1 MSLEEKI
8 FDKIFSSGVSGLKKT
23 DLTKEFASVDLDN
36 ILNTWIKENKII
48 ISKKGSTNYCWHKDS
63 YFHYLLES
71 DPKFKYTFEILK
83 EVQISFQK
91 LSTSIDKHVEKLEGR
106 MIVLLDSILATTTNN
121 NNNNNNVYENS
132 IPKPQKVINLQN
144 FSDDF
149 DSTIC
154 KYSDSIG
161 WVPLVTLRNDLSHK
175 YEISEKEFYDLAEQ
189 LVNENRSKYELSTG
203 GNEGIMIRGLVYG
216 YVRCL

>member
-36 ILNTWIKENKII
+36 ILNTWIKQNKII

-63 YFHYLLES
+63 YFQYLVDS
-71 DPKFKYTFEILK
+71 DPKFKYTLELLK
-83 EVQISFQK
+83 EVQISFQN
-91 LSTSIDKHVEKLEGR
+91 LSTSIDRHVEKLEGK
-106 MIVLLDSILATTTNN
+106 MIVLMDSILATTTNSHTF
-121 NNNNNNVYENS
+121 ENS
-132 IPKPQKVINLQN
+132 IPNPQKVINLQS
-144 FSDDF
+144 FSEDF
-149 DSTIC
+149 DLTIC

-161 WVPLVTLRNDLSHK
+161 WVPLATLRNDLSNK

>member
-36 ILNTWIKENKII
+36 ILNTWIKQNKII

-63 YFHYLLES
+63 YFQYLVDS
-71 DPKFKYTFEILK
+71 DPKFKYTLELLK
-83 EVQISFQK
+83 EVQISFQS
-91 LSTSIDKHVEKLEGR
+91 LSTSIDRHVEKLEGK
-106 MIVLLDSILATTTNN
+106 MIVLMDSILATTTNSHTF
-121 NNNNNNVYENS
+121 ENS
-132 IPKPQKVINLQN
+132 IPNPQKVINLQS
-144 FSDDF
+144 FSEDF
-149 DSTIC
+149 DLTIC

-161 WVPLVTLRNDLSHK
+161 WVPLATLRNDLSNK

>member
-36 ILNTWIKENKII
+36 ILNTWIKQNKII

-63 YFHYLLES
+63 YFQYLVDS
-71 DPKFKYTFEILK
+71 DPKFKYTLELLK
-83 EVQISFQK
+83 EVQISFK
-91 LSTSIDKHVEKLEGR
+91 NLSTSIDRHVEKLEGK
-106 MIVLLDSILATTTNN
+106 MIVLMDSILATTTNN
-121 NNNNNNVYENS
+121 HTFENS
-132 IPKPQKVINLQN
+132 IPNPQKVINLQR
-144 FSDDF
+144 FSEDF
-149 DSTIC
+149 DLTIC

-161 WVPLVTLRNDLSHK
+161 WVPLATLRNDLSIK

>member
-23 DLTKEFASVDLDN
+23 DLSKEFASVNLDN

-63 YFHYLLES
+63 YYQYLLDS
-71 DPKFKYTFEILK
+71 DPKFKYTFELLK
-83 EVQISFQK
+83 EMSTSFNK
-91 LSTSIDKHVEKLEGR
+91 LSTSIDKHVEKLEGK
-106 MIVLLDSILATTTNN
+106 MMVLMDSILATATNKHTF
-121 NNNNNNVYENS
+121 ENS
-132 IPKPQKVINLQN
+132 IANPQKVINLQN
-144 FSDDF
+144 FSEDF
-149 DSTIC
+149 DLTIC

-161 WVPLVTLRNDLSHK
+161 WVPLATLRNDLSNK
-175 YEISEKEFYDLAEQ
+175 YEISEKEFYDIAEQ
-189 LVNENRSKYELSTG
+189 LINENRSKYELSTG

>member
-36 ILNTWIKENKII
+36 ILNTWIKQNKII

-63 YFHYLLES
+63 YFQYLVDS
-71 DPKFKYTFEILK
+71 DPKFKYTLELLK
-83 EVQISFQK
+83 EVQISFQN
-91 LSTSIDKHVEKLEGR
+91 LSASIDRHVEKLEGK
-106 MIVLLDSILATTTNN
+106 MIVLMDSILATTTNN
-121 NNNNNNVYENS
+121 HTFENS
-132 IPKPQKVINLQN
+132 LPNPQKVINLQR
-144 FSDDF
+144 FSEDF
-149 DSTIC
+149 DLTIC

-161 WVPLVTLRNDLSHK
+161 WVPLATLRNDLSNK

>member
-36 ILNTWIKENKII
+36 ILNTWIKQNKII

-63 YFHYLLES
+63 YFQYLVDS
-71 DPKFKYTFEILK
+71 DPKFKYTLELLK
-83 EVQISFQK
+83 EVQISFQN
-91 LSTSIDKHVEKLEGR
+91 LSTSIDKHVEKLEGK
-106 MIVLLDSILATTTNN
+106 MIVLMDSILATTTNN
-121 NNNNNNVYENS
+121 HTFENS
-132 IPKPQKVINLQN
+132 IPNPQKVINLQR
-144 FSDDF
+144 FSEDF
-149 DSTIC
+149 DLTIC

-161 WVPLVTLRNDLSHK
+161 WVPLATLRNDLSIK

>member
-36 ILNTWIKENKII
+36 ILNTWIKQNKII

-63 YFHYLLES
+63 YFQYLVDS
-71 DPKFKYTFEILK
+71 DPKFKYTLELLK
-83 EVQISFQK
+83 EVQISFQN
-91 LSTSIDKHVEKLEGR
+91 LSTSIDKHVEKLEGK
-106 MIVLLDSILATTTNN
+106 MIVLMDSILATTTNSHTF
-121 NNNNNNVYENS
+121 ENS
-132 IPKPQKVINLQN
+132 IPNPQKVINLQS
-144 FSDDF
+144 FSEDF
-149 DSTIC
+149 DLTIC

-161 WVPLVTLRNDLSHK
+161 WVPLATLRNDLSNK

>member
-8 FDKIFSSGVSGLKKT
+8 FDKIFSSGLSGLKKT
-23 DLTKEFASVDLDN
+23 DLQKEFASVDLDK
-36 ILNTWIKENKII
+36 ILNQWMKQNEII
-48 ISKKGSTNYCWHKDS
+48 IAKKGSTNYCWHKDS
-63 YFHYLLES
+63 YLQFLLDS
-71 DPKFKYTFEILK
+71 DPKFKYTFELFK
-83 EVQISFQK
+83 EVQISFQN
-91 LSTSIDKHVEKLEGR
+91 LSTSVDKYVEKLDGK
-106 MIVLLDSILATTTNN
+106 MIVLMDSILATTTNN
-121 NNNNNNVYENS
+121 NTFANNS
-132 IPKPQKVINLQN
+132 THPQKVINLQN
-144 FSDDF
+144 FSQDF
-149 DSTIC
+149 DLTIC

-161 WVPLVTLRNDLSHK
+161 WVPLSSLRNDLSQK

>member
-23 DLTKEFASVDLDN
+23 DLSKEFASVNLDN

-63 YFHYLLES
+63 YYQYLLDS
-71 DPKFKYTFEILK
+71 DPKFKYTFELLK
-83 EVQISFQK
+83 EMSTSFNK
-91 LSTSIDKHVEKLEGR
+91 LSTSIDKHVEKLEGK
-106 MIVLLDSILATTTNN
+106 MMVLMDSILATATNKHTF
-121 NNNNNNVYENS
+121 ENS
-132 IPKPQKVINLQN
+132 TANPQKVINLQN
-144 FSDDF
+144 FSEDF
-149 DSTIC
+149 DLTIC

-161 WVPLVTLRNDLSHK
+161 WVPLATLRNDLSNK
-175 YEISEKEFYDLAEQ
+175 YEISEKEFYDIAEQ

>member
-23 DLTKEFASVDLDN
+23 DLSKEFASVNLDN

-63 YFHYLLES
+63 YYQYLLDS
-71 DPKFKYTFEILK
+71 DPKFKYTFELLK
-83 EVQISFQK
+83 EMSTSFNK
-91 LSTSIDKHVEKLEGR
+91 LSNSIDKHVEKLEGK
-106 MIVLLDSILATTTNN
+106 MIVLMDSILATTTNKHTF
-121 NNNNNNVYENS
+121 ENS
-132 IPKPQKVINLQN
+132 IANPQKVINLQN
-144 FSDDF
+144 FSEDF
-149 DSTIC
+149 DLTIC

-161 WVPLVTLRNDLSHK
+161 WVPLATLRNDLSNK

>member
-1 MSLEEKI
+1 
-8 FDKIFSSGVSGLKKT
+8 
-23 DLTKEFASVDLDN
+23 
-36 ILNTWIKENKII
+36 
-48 ISKKGSTNYCWHKDS
+48 
-63 YFHYLLES
+63 
-71 DPKFKYTFEILK
+71 
-83 EVQISFQK
+83 
-91 LSTSIDKHVEKLEGR
+91 

-121 NNNNNNVYENS
+121 NVYENS
-132 IPKPQKVINLQN
+132 IPNPQKVINLQN
-144 FSDDF
+144 FSEDF

-161 WVPLVTLRNDLSHK
+161 WVPLATLRNDLSHK

>member
-23 DLTKEFASVDLDN
+23 DLSKEFASVNLDN

-63 YFHYLLES
+63 YYQYLLDS
-71 DPKFKYTFEILK
+71 DPKFKYTFELLK
-83 EVQISFQK
+83 EMSTSFNK
-91 LSTSIDKHVEKLEGR
+91 LSTSIDKHVEKLEGK
-106 MIVLLDSILATTTNN
+106 MMVLMDSILATATNKHT
-121 NNNNNNVYENS
+121 YENS
-132 IPKPQKVINLQN
+132 IANPQKVINLQN
-144 FSDDF
+144 FSEDF
-149 DSTIC
+149 DLTIC

-161 WVPLVTLRNDLSHK
+161 WVPLATLRNDLSNK
-175 YEISEKEFYDLAEQ
+175 YEISEKEFYDIAEQ

>member
-8 FDKIFSSGVSGLKKT
+8 FDKIFSSGASGLKKT
-23 DLTKEFASVDLDN
+23 DLSKEFASVNLDN

-63 YFHYLLES
+63 YYQYLLDS
-71 DPKFKYTFEILK
+71 DPKFKYTFELLK
-83 EVQISFQK
+83 EMSTSFNK
-91 LSTSIDKHVEKLEGR
+91 LSTSIDKHVEKLEGK
-106 MIVLLDSILATTTNN
+106 MMVLMDSILATATNKHTF
-121 NNNNNNVYENS
+121 ENS
-132 IPKPQKVINLQN
+132 IANPQKVINLQN
-144 FSDDF
+144 FSEDF
-149 DSTIC
+149 DLKIC

-161 WVPLVTLRNDLSHK
+161 WVPLATLRNDLSNK
-175 YEISEKEFYDLAEQ
+175 YEISEKEFYDIAEQ

>member
-23 DLTKEFASVDLDN
+23 DLTKEFASVNLDN

-48 ISKKGSTNYCWHKDS
+48 VSKKGSTNYCWHKDS
-63 YFHYLLES
+63 YFQYLVDS
-71 DPKFKYTFEILK
+71 DPKFKYTLELLK
-83 EVQISFQK
+83 EVQISFQN
-91 LSTSIDKHVEKLEGR
+91 LSTSIDKHVEKLEGK
-106 MIVLLDSILATTTNN
+106 MIVLMDSILATTTNSHTF
-121 NNNNNNVYENS
+121 ENS
-132 IPKPQKVINLQN
+132 IPNPQKVINLQS
-144 FSDDF
+144 FSEDF
-149 DSTIC
+149 DLTIC

-161 WVPLVTLRNDLSHK
+161 WVPLATLRNDLSIK

>member
-23 DLTKEFASVDLDN
+23 DLTKEFASVNLDN

-48 ISKKGSTNYCWHKDS
+48 VSKKGSTNYCWHKDS
-63 YFHYLLES
+63 YFQYLVDS
-71 DPKFKYTFEILK
+71 DPKFKYTLELLK
-83 EVQISFQK
+83 EVQISFQN
-91 LSTSIDKHVEKLEGR
+91 LSTSIDKHVEKLEGK
-106 MIVLLDSILATTTNN
+106 MIVLMDSILATTTNSHTF
-121 NNNNNNVYENS
+121 ENS
-132 IPKPQKVINLQN
+132 IPNPQKVINLQS
-144 FSDDF
+144 FSEDF
-149 DSTIC
+149 DLTIC

-161 WVPLVTLRNDLSHK
+161 WVPLATLRNDLANK

>member
-23 DLTKEFASVDLDN
+23 DLTKEFASVNLDN

-48 ISKKGSTNYCWHKDS
+48 VSKKGSTNYCWHKDS
-63 YFHYLLES
+63 YFQYLVDS
-71 DPKFKYTFEILK
+71 DPKFKYTLELLK
-83 EVQISFQK
+83 EVQISFQN
-91 LSTSIDKHVEKLEGR
+91 LSTSIDKHVEKLEGK
-106 MIVLLDSILATTTNN
+106 MIVLMDSILATTTNSHTF
-121 NNNNNNVYENS
+121 ENS
-132 IPKPQKVINLQN
+132 IPNPQKVINLQS
-144 FSDDF
+144 FSEDF
-149 DSTIC
+149 DLTIC

-161 WVPLVTLRNDLSHK
+161 WVPLATLRNDLANK

-189 LVNENRSKYELSTG
+189 IVNENRSKYELSTG

>member
-23 DLTKEFASVDLDN
+23 DLTKEFASVNLDN
-36 ILNTWIKENKII
+36 ILNTWIKQNKII
-48 ISKKGSTNYCWHKDS
+48 VSKKGSTNYCWHKDS
-63 YFHYLLES
+63 YFQYLVDS
-71 DPKFKYTFEILK
+71 DPKFKYTLELLK
-83 EVQISFQK
+83 EVQISFK
-91 LSTSIDKHVEKLEGR
+91 NLSTSIDRHVEKLEGK
-106 MIVLLDSILATTTNN
+106 MIVLMDSILATTTNN
-121 NNNNNNVYENS
+121 HTFENS
-132 IPKPQKVINLQN
+132 IPNPQKVINLQR
-144 FSDDF
+144 FSEDF
-149 DSTIC
+149 DLTIC

-161 WVPLVTLRNDLSHK
+161 WVPLATLRNDLSIK

>member
-23 DLTKEFASVDLDN
+23 ELTKEFASVNLDN

-48 ISKKGSTNYCWHKDS
+48 VSKKGSTNYCWHKDS
-63 YFHYLLES
+63 YFQYLVDS
-71 DPKFKYTFEILK
+71 DPKFKYTLELLK
-83 EVQISFQK
+83 EVQISFQN
-91 LSTSIDKHVEKLEGR
+91 LSTSIDKHVEKLEGK
-106 MIVLLDSILATTTNN
+106 MIVLMDSILATTTNSHTF
-121 NNNNNNVYENS
+121 ENS
-132 IPKPQKVINLQN
+132 IPNPQKVINLQS
-144 FSDDF
+144 FSEDF
-149 DSTIC
+149 DLTIC

-161 WVPLVTLRNDLSHK
+161 WVPLATLRNDLSNK

-189 LVNENRSKYELSTG
+189 IVNENRSKYELSTG

>member
-23 DLTKEFASVDLDN
+23 DLSKEFASVNLDT

-63 YFHYLLES
+63 YYQYLLDS
-71 DPKFKYTFEILK
+71 DPKFKYTFELLK
-83 EVQISFQK
+83 EMSTSFNK
-91 LSTSIDKHVEKLEGR
+91 LSTSIDKHVEKLEGK
-106 MIVLLDSILATTTNN
+106 MMVLMDSILATATNKHTF
-121 NNNNNNVYENS
+121 ENS
-132 IPKPQKVINLQN
+132 IASPQKVINLQN
-144 FSDDF
+144 FSEDF
-149 DSTIC
+149 DLTIC

-161 WVPLVTLRNDLSHK
+161 WVPLATLRNDLSNK
-175 YEISEKEFYDLAEQ
+175 YEISEKEFYDIAEQ

>member
-23 DLTKEFASVDLDN
+23 DLTKEFASVNLDN
-36 ILNTWIKENKII
+36 ILNTWIKQNKII
-48 ISKKGSTNYCWHKDS
+48 VSKKGSTNYCWHKDS
-63 YFHYLLES
+63 YFQYLVDS
-71 DPKFKYTFEILK
+71 DPKFKYTLELLK
-83 EVQISFQK
+83 EVQISFQN
-91 LSTSIDKHVEKLEGR
+91 LSTSIDKHVEKLEGK
-106 MIVLLDSILATTTNN
+106 MIVLMDSILATTTNSHTF
-121 NNNNNNVYENS
+121 ENS
-132 IPKPQKVINLQN
+132 IPNPQKVINLQS
-144 FSDDF
+144 FSEDF
-149 DSTIC
+149 DLTIC

-161 WVPLVTLRNDLSHK
+161 WVPLATLRNDLSNK

>member
-23 DLTKEFASVDLDN
+23 DLSKEFASVNLDN

-63 YFHYLLES
+63 YYQYLLDS
-71 DPKFKYTFEILK
+71 DPKFKYTFELLK
-83 EVQISFQK
+83 EMSTSFNK
-91 LSTSIDKHVEKLEGR
+91 LSTSVDKHVEKLEGK
-106 MIVLLDSILATTTNN
+106 MMVLMDSILATATNKHTF
-121 NNNNNNVYENS
+121 ENS
-132 IPKPQKVINLQN
+132 IANPQKVINLQN
-144 FSDDF
+144 FSEDF
-149 DSTIC
+149 DLTIC

-161 WVPLVTLRNDLSHK
+161 WVPLATLRNDLSNK
-175 YEISEKEFYDLAEQ
+175 YEISEKEFYDIAEQ

>member
-23 DLTKEFASVDLDN
+23 DLTKEFASVNLDN

-48 ISKKGSTNYCWHKDS
+48 VSKKGSTNYCWHKDS
-63 YFHYLLES
+63 YFQYLVDS
-71 DPKFKYTFEILK
+71 DPKFKYTLELLK
-83 EVQISFQK
+83 EVQISFK
-91 LSTSIDKHVEKLEGR
+91 NLSTSIDRHVEKLEGK
-106 MIVLLDSILATTTNN
+106 MIVLMDSILATTTNSHTF
-121 NNNNNNVYENS
+121 ENS
-132 IPKPQKVINLQN
+132 IPNPQKVINLQR
-144 FSDDF
+144 FSEDF
-149 DSTIC
+149 DLTIC

-161 WVPLVTLRNDLSHK
+161 WVPLATLRNDLSNK

-189 LVNENRSKYELSTG
+189 IVNENRSKYELSTG

>member
-1 MSLEEKI
+1 MSIEEKI

-23 DLTKEFASVDLDN
+23 DLTKEFASVNLDN

-48 ISKKGSTNYCWHKDS
+48 VSKKGSTNYCWHKDS
-63 YFHYLLES
+63 YFQYLVDS
-71 DPKFKYTFEILK
+71 DPKFKYTLELLK
-83 EVQISFQK
+83 EVQISFQN
-91 LSTSIDKHVEKLEGR
+91 LSTSIDKHVEKLEGK
-106 MIVLLDSILATTTNN
+106 MIVLMDSILATTTNSHTF
-121 NNNNNNVYENS
+121 ENS
-132 IPKPQKVINLQN
+132 IPNPQKVINLQS
-144 FSDDF
+144 FSEDF
-149 DSTIC
+149 DLTIC

-161 WVPLVTLRNDLSHK
+161 WVPLATLRNDLSNK

-189 LVNENRSKYELSTG
+189 IVNENRSKYELSTG

>member
-8 FDKIFSSGVSGLKKT
+8 FDKIFSSGASGLKKT
-23 DLTKEFASVDLDN
+23 DLSKEFASVNLDN

-48 ISKKGSTNYCWHKDS
+48 ISKKGSTNYCWHTDS
-63 YFHYLLES
+63 YYQYLLDS
-71 DPKFKYTFEILK
+71 DPKFKYTFELLK
-83 EVQISFQK
+83 EMSTSFNK
-91 LSTSIDKHVEKLEGR
+91 LSNSIDKHVEKLEGK
-106 MIVLLDSILATTTNN
+106 MMVLMDSILATTTTKHTFENN
-121 NNNNNNVYENS
+121 IAN
-132 IPKPQKVINLQN
+132 PQKVINLQN
-144 FSDDF
+144 FSEDF
-149 DSTIC
+149 DLTIC

-161 WVPLVTLRNDLSHK
+161 WVPLATLRNDLSNK

>member
-23 DLTKEFASVDLDN
+23 DLSKEFASVNLDN

-63 YFHYLLES
+63 YFQYLVDS
-71 DPKFKYTFEILK
+71 DPKFKYTLELLK
-83 EVQISFQK
+83 EVQISFQN
-91 LSTSIDKHVEKLEGR
+91 LSTSIDKHVEKLEGK
-106 MIVLLDSILATTTNN
+106 MIVLMDSILATTTNSHTF
-121 NNNNNNVYENS
+121 ENS
-132 IPKPQKVINLQN
+132 IPNPQKVINLQS
-144 FSDDF
+144 FSEDF
-149 DSTIC
+149 DLTIC

-161 WVPLVTLRNDLSHK
+161 WVPLATLRNDLSNK

>member
-36 ILNTWIKENKII
+36 ILNTWIKQNKII

-63 YFHYLLES
+63 YFQYLVDS
-71 DPKFKYTFEILK
+71 DPKFKYTLELLK
-83 EVQISFQK
+83 EVQISFQN
-91 LSTSIDKHVEKLEGR
+91 LSTSIDRHIEKLEGK
-106 MIVLLDSILATTTNN
+106 MIVLMDSILATTTNN
-121 NNNNNNVYENS
+121 HTFENS
-132 IPKPQKVINLQN
+132 LPNPQKVINLQR
-144 FSDDF
+144 FSEDF
-149 DSTIC
+149 DLTIC

-161 WVPLVTLRNDLSHK
+161 WVPLATLRNDLSNK

>member
-23 DLTKEFASVDLDN
+23 DLTKEFASVNLDN

-48 ISKKGSTNYCWHKDS
+48 VSKKGSTNYCWHKDS
-63 YFHYLLES
+63 YFQYLVDS
-71 DPKFKYTFEILK
+71 DPKFKYTLELLK
-83 EVQISFQK
+83 EVQISFQN
-91 LSTSIDKHVEKLEGR
+91 LSTSIDKHVEKLEGK
-106 MIVLLDSILATTTNN
+106 MIVLMDSILATTTNSHTF
-121 NNNNNNVYENS
+121 ENS
-132 IPKPQKVINLQN
+132 IPNPQKVINLQS
-144 FSDDF
+144 FSEDF
-149 DSTIC
+149 DLTIC

-161 WVPLVTLRNDLSHK
+161 WVPLATLRNDLSNK

>member
-23 DLTKEFASVDLDN
+23 DLTKEFASVNLDN

-48 ISKKGSTNYCWHKDS
+48 VSKKGSTNYCWHKDS
-63 YFHYLLES
+63 YFQYLVDS
-71 DPKFKYTFEILK
+71 DPKFKYTIELLK
-83 EVQISFQK
+83 EVQISFQN
-91 LSTSIDKHVEKLEGR
+91 LSTSIDKHIEKLEGK
-106 MIVLLDSILATTTNN
+106 MIVLMDSILATTTNSHTF
-121 NNNNNNVYENS
+121 ENS
-132 IPKPQKVINLQN
+132 IPNPQKVINLQS
-144 FSDDF
+144 FSEDF
-149 DSTIC
+149 DLTIC

-161 WVPLVTLRNDLSHK
+161 WVPLATLRNDLANK

-189 LVNENRSKYELSTG
+189 IVNENRSKYELSTG

>member
-36 ILNTWIKENKII
+36 ILNTWIKQNKII

-63 YFHYLLES
+63 YFQYLVDS
-71 DPKFKYTFEILK
+71 DPKFKYTLELLK
-83 EVQISFQK
+83 EVQISFK
-91 LSTSIDKHVEKLEGR
+91 NLSTSIDRHVEKLEGK
-106 MIVLLDSILATTTNN
+106 MIVLMDSILATTTNN
-121 NNNNNNVYENS
+121 HTFENS
-132 IPKPQKVINLQN
+132 IPNPQKVINLQR
-144 FSDDF
+144 FSEDF
-149 DSTIC
+149 DLTIC

-161 WVPLVTLRNDLSHK
+161 WVPLATLRNDLSIK
-175 YEISEKEFYDLAEQ
+175 YEISENEFYDLAEQ